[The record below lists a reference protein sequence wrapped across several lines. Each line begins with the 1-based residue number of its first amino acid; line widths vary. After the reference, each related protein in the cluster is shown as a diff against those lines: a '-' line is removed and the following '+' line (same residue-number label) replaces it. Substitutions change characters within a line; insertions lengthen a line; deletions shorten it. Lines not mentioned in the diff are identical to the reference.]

1 MFCKGQP
8 IIDALVHLRYGSLE
22 DQIYPPPT
30 QPITDGFIAA
40 NDIWDQWLCQNP
52 TRDRGGKSSHRCG
65 TVEYLG
71 IGALLNLIHLNSF
84 SYNASQYISN
94 HLKMF
99 QCISIH
105 DINRTYKYALCRFLI
120 WRKHVAA
127 WLNMMN
133 PFQLAPS
140 GNPFV
145 PRWRGGI
152 RPILLWDKMWI
163 FR

>member
-22 DQIYPPPT
+22 DKIYPPPT

-40 NDIWDQWLCQNP
+40 NDIWDQWLCQSP
-52 TRDRGGKSSHRCG
+52 TRDRGGKSSHPCG

-99 QCISIH
+99 QCISNH
-105 DINRTYKYALCRFLI
+105 LNTWYKLYTLC
-120 WRKHVAA
+120 VAA

-152 RPILLWDKMWI
+152 RPILLWDEMWI
-163 FR
+163 FW